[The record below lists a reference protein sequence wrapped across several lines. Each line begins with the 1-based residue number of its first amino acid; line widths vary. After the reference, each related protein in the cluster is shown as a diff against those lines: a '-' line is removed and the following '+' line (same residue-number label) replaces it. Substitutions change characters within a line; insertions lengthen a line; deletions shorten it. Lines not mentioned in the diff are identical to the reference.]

1 MKQISILG
9 SCVTR
14 DIFSTMGKEEHLGDY
29 RARTSLHTLFL
40 PGLNQEELP
49 DLSVIESNWQRTMVE
64 NDLLRTPLRLE
75 NSDYI
80 IIDFI
85 DDRFQKI
92 MYKKKLV
99 TKSRELANNIL
110 SPEDFIVP
118 FKQGTTQDLEH
129 WKESCIRFSEFIQN
143 LDIQVILH
151 KSRFAEKYLESNLYS
166 DNSNLLFIS
175 KMNGILEKYER
186 IFVEVMPHV
195 KILEVE
201 SELVVSDPN
210 HRWGLAPFHYIHQY
224 YEQAW
229 EQIVS
234 ITSN

>member
-1 MKQISILG
+1 
-9 SCVTR
+9 
-14 DIFSTMGKEEHLGDY
+14 MGKEEHLGDY

-99 TKSRELANNIL
+99 TKSRELSNNIL
-110 SPEDFIVP
+110 SSEDFVVP

-129 WKESCIRFSEFIQN
+129 WKESCIRFSEFIKN
-143 LDIQVILH
+143 LGIQVILH
-151 KSRFAEKYLESNLYS
+151 KSRFAKKYFDGHNLVDNKNQPFIEKMN
-166 DNSNLLFIS
+166 NLLELYEEIFLDTLPES
-175 KMNGILEKYER
+175 LTLDVKYEM
-186 IFVEVMPHV
+186 I
-195 KILEVE
+195 I
-201 SELVVSDPN
+201 SDPN
-210 HRWGLAPFHYIHQY
+210 HKWGLAPFHYIPEY
-224 YEQAW
+224 YNEAW
-229 EQIVS
+229 SQIENL
-234 ITSN
+234 INN